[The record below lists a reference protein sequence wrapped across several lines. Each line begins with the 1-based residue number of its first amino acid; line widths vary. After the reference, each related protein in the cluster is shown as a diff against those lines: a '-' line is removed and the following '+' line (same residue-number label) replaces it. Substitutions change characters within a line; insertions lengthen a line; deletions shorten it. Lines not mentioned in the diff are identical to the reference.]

1 MSYNAL
7 YYVKGIKVQ
16 VLYPSRHNIDHF
28 GDALPSHSCKVNS
41 ILCLKKRPTF
51 ALLYF
56 WYTWTHFDIFW
67 QKYYP

>member
-56 WYTWTHFDIFW
+56 
-67 QKYYP
+67 